1 MLNSSN
7 AIDKI
12 LFLTE
17 NKTQFDQVRKT
28 KSLPLFYPLVIEF
41 FDDLSKSLIHDKA
54 AKKFSDIIA
63 YAFWIR
69 KTNIFKEQQRFLS
82 KCKIGRGIAFHVAP
96 SNVPINFA
104 VSMTSSLLAGN
115 ISIIRV
121 SSKKFM
127 QVDIVVNTINKLL
140 SNEKFRLLNEYI
152 YIIRYEHDREIN
164 DYLSS
169 ICDLRIVWGGDNT
182 IRELKKSAVPV
193 RCVEMNFADRDS
205 ICIIDSDAYLSCEP
219 KKIASAFY
227 VDTYFTDQNACSSP
241 RLVVWT
247 GKNKEKAKDQFYR
260 FLQEHLDSVS
270 YKMNTIMSVDKL
282 NAFCELSLA
291 HPELKINRIFN
302 NNTLVRV
309 GIDKLTA
316 DLFSFKCTCGYFF
329 EYDTDDLVSLCTV
342 LGKTCQT
349 VAYLGI
355 EPEYIKNIVVENGVR
370 GVDRIVPIGKT
381 MELEFFWD
389 GYDMIDT
396 MSRNI
401 DVTVK

>member
-1 MLNSSN
+1 MILMLNSSN

-152 YIIRYEHDREIN
+152 
-164 DYLSS
+164 
-169 ICDLRIVWGGDNT
+169 
-182 IRELKKSAVPV
+182 
-193 RCVEMNFADRDS
+193 
-205 ICIIDSDAYLSCEP
+205 
-219 KKIASAFY
+219 
-227 VDTYFTDQNACSSP
+227 
-241 RLVVWT
+241 
-247 GKNKEKAKDQFYR
+247 
-260 FLQEHLDSVS
+260 
-270 YKMNTIMSVDKL
+270 
-282 NAFCELSLA
+282 
-291 HPELKINRIFN
+291 
-302 NNTLVRV
+302 
-309 GIDKLTA
+309 
-316 DLFSFKCTCGYFF
+316 
-329 EYDTDDLVSLCTV
+329 
-342 LGKTCQT
+342 
-349 VAYLGI
+349 
-355 EPEYIKNIVVENGVR
+355 
-370 GVDRIVPIGKT
+370 
-381 MELEFFWD
+381 
-389 GYDMIDT
+389 
-396 MSRNI
+396 
-401 DVTVK
+401 